1 MKLLAD
7 SPLVARVVPARNYD
21 ERRDGRR
28 PDLLLL
34 HYTGMT
40 SAEKAIEW
48 LALHPESRVSCHYL
62 VDEDGAIT
70 QMVPE
75 ELRAWHAGVSHW
87 AGETDLNSAS
97 IGIEI
102 HNPGYDLGYRDFPAR
117 QMKAVA
123 DLSRDIITRNHV
135 LPWRIVGHSDIA
147 PARKGDPG
155 HLFDWRGLARE
166 GVGVWVKPAAL
177 LGDDGL
183 APGSSGAE
191 VAALQLHLWQVGYGV
206 SVHGRYDTFTEQA
219 VLAFQRHWRQALCDG
234 RADASTIATLS
245 ALVARITA
253 LGGVPRRWR
262 AAPQYAA

>member
-1 MKLLAD
+1 
-7 SPLVARVVPARNYD
+7 
-21 ERRDGRR
+21 
-28 PDLLLL
+28 
-34 HYTGMT
+34 
-40 SAEKAIEW
+40 
-48 LALHPESRVSCHYL
+48 
-62 VDEDGAIT
+62 
-70 QMVPE
+70 
-75 ELRAWHAGVSHW
+75 
-87 AGETDLNSAS
+87 
-97 IGIEI
+97 
-102 HNPGYDLGYRDFPAR
+102 
-117 QMKAVA
+117 MKAVA

-206 SVHGRYDTFTEQA
+206 SVHGRYDTLTEQA